1 MGITFVIFT
10 QILFMRLLFTLC
22 FLFSLNVFAQEDIV
36 AREYF
41 KNGEF
46 EKALISYQKLY
57 AKNIKNRNYLNQLV
71 KTHQQ
76 LEQYKAAENLLLKY
90 LDLLNY
96 PPALIEL
103 GYNYKLQNDTIN
115 ANLNYQKAVSELDLK
130 PNYAGMIGR
139 AFESHSLLDQ
149 AIETYNKAMLVKPE
163 LNFNMQLARIYGEQ
177 GNIEK
182 MFDSYI
188 NFSEINDTYINTIK
202 REFSSFIS
210 ENKEHENNTI
220 LRKIILKKIQT
231 SPDLKWN
238 DMLSWLFIQQKDYKK
253 AFTQEKAIYKR
264 QMESLDRIEELANI
278 AYTQK
283 QPEVAK
289 EIFRFI
295 VDNSQDI
302 DIKINGH
309 YNLLKIETEQSSTK
323 DYKTIN
329 ESYLNLLETFGK
341 TGRTIDLQIAYGH
354 FLAFY
359 LNQTSNAITFLKDSL
374 EIELGSYQLARIK
387 LELGDILVL
396 EEKFNEALIYYTQ
409 IQRALKNS
417 TISQEARFKV
427 AKTSYYKGDFKWA
440 ESQLKILQSSTS
452 QLTANDALDLKLLIG
467 DNKAEDSLQ
476 TALKIYAKADLLA
489 FQNKKNESI
498 NLLNTILK
506 EHKTEA
512 IVAQTLLKQAQLFEE
527 KTEFEN
533 AKENYERIISNF
545 KEGILIDDA
554 IYALA
559 EIYANKLEQPEKAKA
574 LYESII
580 FEHADSIYFVD
591 SRKKYRALRGDAIN

>member
-1 MGITFVIFT
+1 
-10 QILFMRLLFTLC
+10 MRLLFIIC
-22 FLFSLNVFAQEDIV
+22 FLFSLNTFSQDDIV

-57 AKNIKNRNYLNQLV
+57 SKNIKNRNYLSQLV

-76 LEQYKAAENLLLKY
+76 LEQYKEAENILLKY
-90 LDLLNY
+90 LNLVDY
-96 PPALIEL
+96 PPAIIDL
-103 GYNYKLQNDTIN
+103 GYNYKLQNDTLN
-115 ANLNYQKAVSELDLK
+115 ANINYQKALNSIDIN
-130 PNYAGMIGR
+130 PNYGGLVGR
-139 AFESHSLLDQ
+139 AFENYSLLDQ
-149 AIETYNKAMLVKPE
+149 AIKSYEKAMAARPE

-182 MFDSYI
+182 MFNSYI
-188 NFSEINDTYINTIK
+188 NFSEINDTFINTIK

-210 ENKEHENNTI
+210 ENKENENNVI
-220 LRKIILKKIQT
+220 LRKILLKKIQT
-231 SPDLKWN
+231 APNLQWN

-264 QMESLDRIEELANI
+264 QMETLDRVEELADI

-289 EIFRFI
+289 EIFQFI
-295 VDNSQDI
+295 IDNTQDI
-302 DIKINGH
+302 DIKINAH
-309 YNLLKIETEQSSTK
+309 YNLLKIESEKATQK

-329 ESYLNLLETFGK
+329 KNYLSLFETYGK
-341 TGRTIDLQIAYGH
+341 TVRTIDLQIAYGH

-359 LNQTSNAITFLKDSL
+359 LEQTNEAIVFLKDSL
-374 EIELGSYQLARIK
+374 NLGIGNYQLARIK
-387 LELGDILVL
+387 MELGDILVL

-440 ESQLKILQSSTS
+440 ESQLKILKASTS

-476 TALKIYAKADLLA
+476 TALKFYAKADLLA
-489 FQNKKNESI
+489 FQNKKEESI
-498 NLLNTILK
+498 ALLNTILK

-512 IVAQTLLKQAQLFEE
+512 IVAQTLLRQAQLFEE
-527 KTEFEN
+527 KEQFEK
-533 AKENYERIISNF
+533 AKVNYERIIQDF

-559 EIYANKLEQPEKAKA
+559 EIYANKLQQPEKAKT

-580 FEHADSIYFVD
+580 FNHADSIYFVEA
-591 SRKKYRALRGDAIN
+591 RKKYRMLRGDAIN

>member
-1 MGITFVIFT
+1 
-10 QILFMRLLFTLC
+10 MRLLFILC
-22 FLFSLNVFAQEDIV
+22 FLFSLNAFSQEDIV

-41 KNGEF
+41 KKGKF

-57 AKNIKNRNYLNQLV
+57 SKNIKDRKYLSALV

-76 LEQYKAAENLLLKY
+76 LEQYKEAEALLLKY
-90 LDLLNY
+90 TTLVNY

-103 GYNYKLQNDTIN
+103 GYNYKLQNDTLN
-115 ANLNYQKAVSELDLK
+115 ANINYQKALHELELK
-130 PNYAGMIGR
+130 PNYAGIIGR
-139 AFESHSLLDQ
+139 TFEDYSLLDQ
-149 AIETYNKAMLVKPE
+149 AIETYKKAMVAKPG
-163 LNFNMQLARIYGEQ
+163 LNYNMQLARIYGEQ

-182 MFDSYI
+182 MFNSYI
-188 NFSEINDTYINTIK
+188 EFSEINITYINTIK

-210 ENKEHENNTI
+210 ENKDNENNTI

-231 SPDLKWN
+231 DPDLKWN
-238 DMLSWLFIQQKDYKK
+238 DLLSWLFIQQKDYKK

-264 QMESLDRIEELANI
+264 QMESLDRVEELANI

-289 EIFRFI
+289 EIFQFI
-295 VDNSQDI
+295 VDNTQDI

-309 YNLLKIETEQSSTK
+309 YNLLQIETEQATKK
-323 DYKTIN
+323 DYKAIN
-329 ESYLNLLETFGK
+329 ESYLTLLETFGK

-359 LNQTSNAITFLKDSL
+359 LDQTNEAVAFLKDSL
-374 EIELGSYQLARIK
+374 KLELGNYQLAQIK

-409 IQRALKNS
+409 IQRSLKNS

-440 ESQLKILQSSTS
+440 ESQLKILKASTS

-467 DNKAEDSLQ
+467 DNKSEDSLQ
-476 TALKIYAKADLLA
+476 TALKLYAKADLFA
-489 FQNKKNESI
+489 FQNKKEESI
-498 NLLNTILK
+498 TLLNTILK
-506 EHKTEA
+506 DHKTEA

-527 KTEFEN
+527 KEQFN
-533 AKENYERIISNF
+533 KAKENYERIILEF
-545 KEGILIDDA
+545 KEGILVDDA

-559 EIYANKLEQPEKAKA
+559 EIFANKLEQPKKAKA

-580 FEHADSIYFVD
+580 FEHADSIYFVE

>member
-1 MGITFVIFT
+1 
-10 QILFMRLLFTLC
+10 MRLLYIFC
-22 FLFSLNVFAQEDIV
+22 FLFCFNAFSQDDIV

-41 KNGEF
+41 KNGKF
-46 EKALISYQKLY
+46 EKALISYKKLY
-57 AKNIKNRNYLNQLV
+57 SKNIKNRRYLTALV

-76 LEQYKAAENLLLKY
+76 LEQYKEAEALLLKY
-90 LDLLNY
+90 TSLVNY

-103 GYNYKLQNDTIN
+103 GYNYKLQNDSIN
-115 ANLNYQKAVSELDLK
+115 ANINYQKALGELELK

-139 AFESHSLLDQ
+139 TFEEYSLLDQ
-149 AIETYNKAMLVKPE
+149 AIETYKKAMVAKPE

-177 GNIEK
+177 GDIEK
-182 MFDSYI
+182 MFNSYI
-188 NFSEINDTYINTIK
+188 NFSEINDAYINLIK

-210 ENKEHENNTI
+210 ENKENENNTI

-231 SPDLKWN
+231 DPDLKWN

-264 QMESLDRIEELANI
+264 EMESLDRVEELANI

-283 QPEVAK
+283 QPELAK
-289 EIFRFI
+289 EIFQFI
-295 VDNSQDI
+295 VDNTQDV
-302 DIKINGH
+302 DIKINGQ
-309 YNLLKIETEQSSTK
+309 YNLLKIETEKATK
-323 DYKTIN
+323 DDYKSIN
-329 ESYLNLLETFGK
+329 ESYVKLLETYGK
-341 TGRTIDLQIAYGH
+341 DGRTLNIQIAYAH

-359 LNQTSNAITFLKDSL
+359 LNKTTEAISFLKDSL
-374 EIELGSYQLARIK
+374 KSGIDNYSSAPIK
-387 LELGDILVL
+387 MELGDILVL

-409 IQRALKNS
+409 IQRSLKNS

-440 ESQLKILQSSTS
+440 ESQLKILKASTS

-467 DNKAEDSLQ
+467 DNKTEDSLQ
-476 TALKIYAKADLLA
+476 TALKVYAKADLLA
-489 FQNKKNESI
+489 FQNKKEESI
-498 NLLNTILK
+498 SLLNTILK
-506 EHKTEA
+506 DYKTEA
-512 IVAQTLLKQAQLFEE
+512 IVAQTLLKQAQLLEE
-527 KTEFEN
+527 KTKFDN
-533 AKENYERIISNF
+533 AKENYERIISDF
-545 KEGILIDDA
+545 KDGILVDDA

-559 EIYANKLEQPEKAKA
+559 EIYANKLNQPEKAKA

-580 FEHADSIYFVD
+580 FEHADSIYFVE

>member
-1 MGITFVIFT
+1 
-10 QILFMRLLFTLC
+10 MRLLFIIC
-22 FLFSLNVFAQEDIV
+22 FLFSLNTFSQDDIV

-57 AKNIKNRNYLNQLV
+57 SKNIKNRNYLSQLV

-76 LEQYKAAENLLLKY
+76 LEQYKEAENILLKY
-90 LDLLNY
+90 LNLVDY
-96 PPALIEL
+96 PPAIIDL
-103 GYNYKLQNDTIN
+103 GYNYKLQNDTLN
-115 ANLNYQKAVSELDLK
+115 ANINYQKALNSIDIN
-130 PNYAGMIGR
+130 PNYGSLVGR
-139 AFESHSLLDQ
+139 AFENYSLLDQ
-149 AIETYNKAMLVKPE
+149 AIKSYEKAMAARPE

-182 MFDSYI
+182 MFNSYI
-188 NFSEINDTYINTIK
+188 NFSEINDTFINTIK

-210 ENKEHENNTI
+210 ENKENENNVI
-220 LRKIILKKIQT
+220 LRKILLKKIQT
-231 SPDLKWN
+231 APNLQWN

-264 QMESLDRIEELANI
+264 QMETLDRVEELADI

-289 EIFRFI
+289 EIFQFI
-295 VDNSQDI
+295 IDNTQDI
-302 DIKINGH
+302 DIKINAH
-309 YNLLKIETEQSSTK
+309 YNLLKIESEKATQK

-329 ESYLNLLETFGK
+329 KNYLSLFETYGK
-341 TGRTIDLQIAYGH
+341 TVRTIDLQIAYGH

-359 LNQTSNAITFLKDSL
+359 LEQTNEAIVFLKDSL
-374 EIELGSYQLARIK
+374 NLGIGNYQLARIK
-387 LELGDILVL
+387 MELGDILVL

-440 ESQLKILQSSTS
+440 ESQLKILKASTS

-476 TALKIYAKADLLA
+476 TALKFYAKADLLA
-489 FQNKKNESI
+489 FQNKKEESI
-498 NLLNTILK
+498 ALLNTILK

-512 IVAQTLLKQAQLFEE
+512 IVAQTLLRQAQLFEE
-527 KTEFEN
+527 KEQFEK
-533 AKENYERIISNF
+533 AKVNYERIIQDF

-559 EIYANKLEQPEKAKA
+559 EIYANKLQQPEKAKT

-580 FEHADSIYFVD
+580 FNHADSIYFVEA
-591 SRKKYRALRGDAIN
+591 RKKYRMLRGDAIN